1 MFRILVPVDF
11 YKTSFSAF
19 NYAANFSQLF
29 PEAEIILL
37 HIINGGFNTDDVVI
51 YNPMMAR
58 EDAAI
63 KKLKYFHQKYPQE
76 LGVELPKVN
85 IREEAR
91 FGIPGFAIAEYAS
104 ANGVDM
110 VIMGTRD
117 QHNIFDKML
126 GSASAIT
133 LRTAKCSVMLI
144 HENAKYN
151 HPKKIVFAFDHKS
164 DIEEAIER
172 YRKLNSVI
180 KAKTDFVHINKGKKD
195 DITHQKSEIVEELFE
210 ENFPPFSFEIKAIDG
225 DNVQTALRDYC
236 LFEKSDILTMMHR
249 EEGLFSNI
257 FRTHQSVKMAQEF
270 HLPVLVFHEDN

>member
-133 LRTAKCSVMLI
+133 LRTAKCS
-144 HENAKYN
+144 
-151 HPKKIVFAFDHKS
+151 